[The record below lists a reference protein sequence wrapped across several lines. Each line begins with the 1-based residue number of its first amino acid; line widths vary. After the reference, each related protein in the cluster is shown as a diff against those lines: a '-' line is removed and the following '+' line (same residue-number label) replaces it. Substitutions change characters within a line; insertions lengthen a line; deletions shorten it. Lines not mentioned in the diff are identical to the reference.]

1 MPRKKY
7 GQANL
12 AGKEKNMNAKTYLW
26 NIFEV
31 AREERTDGD
40 HFEGDLGTAA
50 ACFVNGLGPDGKQY
64 KCMEGLDKEAL
75 RAEIIEHEDRTAFI
89 NEASQLIQDHYK
101 ELAAAFAAG
110 DRVAFEAILNE

>member
-1 MPRKKY
+1 
-7 GQANL
+7 
-12 AGKEKNMNAKTYLW
+12 MNAKTYLW

-50 ACFVNGLGPDGKQY
+50 ACFVNGLGPGGKQY

-75 RAEIIEHEDRTAFI
+75 GAQLQEPEARTAFI
-89 NEASQLIQDHYK
+89 NEANQLIQDHYA
-101 ELAAAFAAG
+101 ELTAAFTVG
-110 DRVAFEAILNE
+110 DREAFEAILNE